1 MKNKLKTLLL
11 VAVTIT
17 FTHCQREEANESLAP
32 QATLTNEPVSFNEAK
47 NLFEATQ
54 AKSHKGSSSAR
65 PTLPPVELQPHW
77 DYFRQTQTPQRE
89 FYSKVPI
96 TVVGAD
102 LDVQALF
109 VKQNGDT
116 EHYLFITEVD
126 SLTSD
131 NRIVNADFYLLS
143 PTGIFISA
151 YRMTDG
157 HITHKLVPKEKGT
170 YQLAVENTKNRLFYR
185 AKRGIHFLKVYEEN
199 DSEPENFDEEESAG
213 DSRHLGKGNVSGSK
227 GGSSNNNNNNDYG
240 DFHNDIELEEVV
252 VVGKRKYKTEYP
264 YYEDP
269 YKSFR
274 KYENPEYK
282 EPKMKKSDIGLS
294 IIKSKKDG
302 GGSSGNDARPE
313 EKITDSLTSPCAKAV
328 LNEIPKL
335 KDDIANIIRET
346 FETSDNINI
355 TLHDEFFVNP
365 ELKNTDGY
373 HKASIVEGSDGKY
386 YIDCHIYLNNDMLA
400 TATKEY
406 ILTTIY
412 HEVLHAYL
420 RVQKKVLGEV
430 TFNQKYPSLQEEEL
444 LVGNKNRVK
453 KYKLIQS
460 QGHDRFASFIEKLAQ
475 SINAYNP
482 DISLAKARA
491 MAKVGIVEETSLSE
505 FEKTMNEQ
513 MRKGKDPKGKTCKF

>member
-17 FTHCQREEANESLAP
+17 FTHCQREEANEPLAP

-109 VKQNGDT
+109 VKQNGHT

-126 SLTSD
+126 NLTSD

-185 AKRGIHFLKVYEEN
+185 AKRGMHFLKVYEEN

-227 GGSSNNNNNNDYG
+227 GGSSNNNNNNNNDYG

-335 KDDIANIIRET
+335 KDDIANIIREV
-346 FETSDNINI
+346 FDSNHNFNI
-355 TLHDEFFVNP
+355 TFF
-365 ELKNTDGY
+365 EDDKLKNTTTDGY
-373 HKASIVEGSDGKY
+373 CKVVNMDSISGNVNIFLNPD
-386 YIDCHIYLNNDMLA
+386 ILNN
-400 TATKEY
+400 ATKEF
-406 ILTTIY
+406 ILVTMY
-412 HEVLHAYL
+412 HEALHGYL
-420 RVQKKVLGEV
+420 SYEKERLGDDFEK
-430 TFNQKYPSLQEEEL
+430 KYPNVYFYNALSMNNGIVYEKFQFLESKKGGHFKFAPFIDK
-444 LVGNKNRVK
+444 LVEAVHSFNPNLPLNTAKAMAKSGIVRDMFDWEVQLNQNEREGNKNK
-453 KYKLIQS
+453 KGTKCI
-460 QGHDRFASFIEKLAQ
+460 
-475 SINAYNP
+475 P
-482 DISLAKARA
+482 
-491 MAKVGIVEETSLSE
+491 
-505 FEKTMNEQ
+505 
-513 MRKGKDPKGKTCKF
+513 